1 MGMSACRHKQ
11 RDDLYLN
18 FQELKHSSRR
28 NLNMARHNVR
38 RIESVQLRDNGTP
51 IGSVTSLPDGSWSYT
66 STGLSPGQ
74 HVFTAH
80 VGNTV
85 SNQWTVNVQD
95 DQMNL
100 VRPNFKNATAA
111 GGNRQEINYYAHE
124 GDGFVQIPDYHA
136 QVGDTVRVSWAG
148 RRITINSETQTV
160 VNPAVGLEFKI
171 SMYELIDCIGVNATI
186 TYTVGRG
193 GQVYTS
199 DSLILSVSGH
209 VGAIE
214 APTINSPTNN
224 NIRVQFR
231 EGYYTA
237 QIRFIGINTVES
249 AIREFHGDYINFT
262 IDAAWADQNRGLPVL
277 FNYSLKRFDDSKI
290 YYSQVLRV
298 NNLRSAP
305 ADAGIAQ
312 ADP

>member
-1 MGMSACRHKQ
+1 MTNNHNIRAETVQIQ
-11 RDDLYLN
+11 R
-18 FQELKHSSRR
+18 
-28 NLNMARHNVR
+28 
-38 RIESVQLRDNGTP
+38 NGTP
-51 IGSVTSLPDGSWSYT
+51 LANVPVQNNGSWTYT
-66 STGLSPGQ
+66 PTGLTPGP

-80 VGNTV
+80 VGNSN
-85 SNQWTVNVQD
+85 SNQWSVNVQD

-100 VRPNFKNATAA
+100 VMPNFKNATAV

-124 GDGFVQIPDYHA
+124 GDGFVQIPDYRA
-136 QVGDTVRVSWAG
+136 QVGDTVRVSWVG
-148 RRITINSETQTV
+148 RRITVNSEIQTV

-199 DSLILSVSGH
+199 ESLTLSVFGH

-237 QIRFIGINTVES
+237 QVRFIGIDTVES
-249 AIREFHGDYINFT
+249 AIREFHGNYINFT
-262 IDAAWADQNRGLPVL
+262 IDAAWANRNRGLPVL

-305 ADAGIAQ
+305 ADAGIEQ
-312 ADP
+312 IDPQILNAIHNFIVSGYRLIKQLFKHK